1 MNCIMRLNPMCFV
14 CALLLSFALAYA
26 QDKPTK
32 DISAV
37 YAEGKVSGNEYTNDY
52 FGLTLLAGS
61 GKFTAGG
68 FVSRE
73 GKRARLVDVQA
84 DSDNWQDKFE
94 IAVLADSLA
103 ANPLVHS
110 PEQYVRAVR
119 HQFEKQGMETEKVES
134 PTEVAGMTFVH
145 AVLKVS
151 DGGHVHHRGMYTTF
165 LKGYI
170 LSLDVS
176 AATSEEIEQ
185 LVAKAVQFKSKT
197 K

>member
-1 MNCIMRLNPMCFV
+1 MNRIMRPNPRIFLSTLFLSV
-14 CALLLSFALAYA
+14 ALVYA
-26 QDKPTK
+26 QDNPTK

-37 YAEGKVSGNEYTNDY
+37 YAEGKVSGNEYKNDY
-52 FGLTLLAGS
+52 FGLTLSAGS
-61 GKFTAGG
+61 GQFTAGG
-68 FVSRE
+68 FVSSE

-84 DSDNWQDKFE
+84 NPGNWQDKFE

-110 PEQYVRAVR
+110 PEQYARTVR
-119 HQFEKQGMETEKVES
+119 HQFEKQGMETEKAES
-134 PTEVAGMTFVH
+134 PTEVSQLTFVRG
-145 AVLKVS
+145 VLKVN
-151 DGGHVHHRGMYTTF
+151 DGGHVHYRAIYTTF

-176 AATSEEIEQ
+176 AATPEKIEQ
-185 LVAKAVQFKSKT
+185 LVAKAVQFKSKS